1 MAAVIGWVR
10 MLSASISDH
19 ATVCSAAQCNP
30 VDKTRATTTRNFPA
44 RPNTIQQ

>member
-1 MAAVIGWVR
+1 

-30 VDKTRATTTRNFPA
+30 VDKTRATT
-44 RPNTIQQ
+44 IQQ